1 MDQDRLRWNDKYR
14 NDDYPE
20 NPSQIVVTHFSMARR
35 GKALDIGAGTGRNTL
50 FLADHG
56 FEVDA
61 VDISD
66 VGLTRFPRRHPGVN
80 LICSDLD
87 TFEIPENHYDL
98 ILNIRFLNRRLMP
111 YIQEGLVSGGL
122 LIFETYVEDKGHP
135 INQPSSRDYLLRK
148 NELLHAFL
156 PLHIIYY
163 QEQLRKAEKN
173 DEQIASLVA
182 IKYQTERASR
192 LNERLG

>member
-1 MDQDRLRWNDKYR
+1 MKLKMDQDRHRWNDKYQTD
-14 NDDYPE
+14 NHPT
-20 NPSQIVVTHFSMARR
+20 NPSRIVEAHFTLARK
-35 GKALDIGAGTGRNTL
+35 GKALDIATGTGRNAL

-61 VDISD
+61 VDISH
-66 VGLTRFPRRHPGVN
+66 VGLARFPRRHPGVN

-111 YIQEGLVSGGL
+111 YIQDGLVNGGL
-122 LIFETYVEDKGHP
+122 LIFETYVEDKGHLA
-135 INQPSSRDYLLRK
+135 NQPSCRDYLLRN

-163 QEQLRKAEKN
+163 QERLFKNKKA
-173 DEQIASLVA
+173 DEPIASLIAV
-182 IKYQTERASR
+182 KH
-192 LNERLG
+192 L